1 MMSSKAAPSSR
12 SSSKYSLTFRLLCTL
27 LLAVGVTQVQRMF
40 RFSVSEKPQNQ
51 QEVSGQQQN
60 QQQQIQSVQSTVSK
74 LFPATCTHHQLE
86 TIGYQLPAGE
96 CQAKFT
102 HPWANKCSFSYAT
115 RCPGSY
121 WLNDYYTALHAQQQ
135 KQQQKSRQLAPLRT
149 ALSVGCNKGMDAV
162 NTLRMLSGDLTI
174 DKDTWRGTFFVGN
187 NSNSG
192 TKQQFQAGHCQQEF
206 DDQFNVPVTTAPMK
220 AAVYCIEA
228 MPVTAAKL
236 TETAKQ
242 LQWNNRFHVIH
253 AAVGAVDKESV
264 LFPDLDKVGVEGQGL
279 SDCGGKRAKNCKPVQ
294 QFTLDSLVETFVVKN
309 NNTHDNDND
318 IIDMISVDVEG
329 FDWPVLLAGA
339 IALRRTRYV
348 ELEYNWK
355 GAWAQHKLSEIIE
368 TMKERGFACYWAG
381 EGGHLWRITDCWLP
395 HYDLKFWSNVACVN
409 VLLPDTVTP
418 SLAERMEA
426 TFLDTV
432 AAGNTLQY
440 TRPMEI
446 KNYTGWRL

>member
-1 MMSSKAAPSSR
+1 M
-12 SSSKYSLTFRLLCTL
+12 L
-27 LLAVGVTQVQRMF
+27 LLVVCVTQFRGVL
-40 RFSVSEKPQNQ
+40 RFSVSEQP
-51 QEVSGQQQN
+51 QN
-60 QQQQIQSVQSTVSK
+60 QQQQMESAPFTVSK
-74 LFPATCTHHQLE
+74 VFPATCTQHQLE

-96 CQAKFT
+96 CQKTFKN
-102 HPWANKCSFSYAT
+102 PWANKCSFSYAT

-121 WLNDYYTALHAQQQ
+121 WLNDYYTALHAQQHKS
-135 KQQQKSRQLAPLRT
+135 KQFSSPRT

-162 NTLRMLSGDLTI
+162 NTLRMLAGDPTI
-174 DKDTWRGTFFVGN
+174 DKDTWRGTFFGG
-187 NSNSG
+187 NSNSS
-192 TKQQFQAGHCQQEF
+192 TKQQFEAGRCQQEF
-206 DDQFNVPVTTAPMK
+206 DDQFSVPVTTTTPMK

-242 LQWNNRFHVIH
+242 LQWHDRFHVIH

-264 LFPDLDKVGVEGQGL
+264 LFPDLDKVGEEGKGL
-279 SDCGGKRAKNCKPVQ
+279 SDCEGKGAKKCKPVQ
-294 QFTLDSLVETFVVKN
+294 QFTLDSLVDTFVVEI
-309 NNTHDNDND
+309 NTHDNDNHV
-318 IIDMISVDVEG
+318 IEMISVDVEG
-329 FDWPVLLAGA
+329 FDWPVLLEGA
-339 IALRRTRYV
+339 VALKRTRYV

-355 GAWAQHKLSEIIE
+355 GAWVQHKLSEMIE

-381 EGGHLWRITDCWLP
+381 DAGHLWRITDCWLP

-440 TRPMEI
+440 NRPLAQ
-446 KNYTGWRL
+446 KNYTRASS